1 MGMAVTYYT
10 ADMVRALPDD
20 GQRYEVVTPAP
31 RLWHQEVVRRIGR
44 LLEDYTER
52 VGLGHVFHSPAALS
66 WGDDTLVHRTC
77 SSCR

>member
-10 ADMVRALPDD
+10 ADLVRALPDD
-20 GQRYEVVTPAP
+20 GQRYEVVHGELLVTPAP

-52 VGLGHVFHSPAALS
+52 VGLGHIFHSPADYD
-66 WGDDTLVHRTC
+66 GTNGMTG
-77 SSCR
+77 